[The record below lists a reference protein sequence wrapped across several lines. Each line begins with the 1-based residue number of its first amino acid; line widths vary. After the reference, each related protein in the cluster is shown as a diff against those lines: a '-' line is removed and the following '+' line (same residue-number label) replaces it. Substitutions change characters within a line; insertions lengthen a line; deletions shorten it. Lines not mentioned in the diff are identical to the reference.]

1 MERKKP
7 VSTQDQLCVG
17 GVSLSLQCS
26 YKHIDEPKPQG
37 QERDRLIVGPSVLL
51 IEFAFQENL
60 KMHINVV
67 NKSAKSCFQNVSMRI
82 YISQEKKLMTKHCPE
97 ALG

>member
-1 MERKKP
+1 MERKRP
-7 VSTQDQLCVG
+7 VSTQNQLRVG

-37 QERDRLIVGPSVLL
+37 QERDRLIVGPSILL
-51 IEFAFQENL
+51 IEFAFQQNL

-67 NKSAKSCFQNVSMRI
+67 NKSAKS
-82 YISQEKKLMTKHCPE
+82 
-97 ALG
+97 